1 MSTKPAELYFASIQ
15 NLIKATYKLKNDYID
30 EISFD
35 PDGELIIIPREKF
48 RSHVTQ
54 ALMLTQYYK
63 FVGTEDGQQIYRAL
77 ARLRDADFD
86 CNTQS
91 ESCEKLIELLDA
103 IVRQIQSG
111 ILYFS
116 AGTISTVVQGSL
128 DDIRQTPLHYIEEAS
143 LRDHIL
149 SDIFELVRAAQSGMF
164 KTVALL
170 AGSIT
175 EAVLLG
181 VANLNPA
188 ISENNLKSAK
198 DSKFSKKDFPDKCG
212 IPELAY
218 ICRAAKIITDDS
230 LSTDNLCA
238 YRDHI
243 HPNRH
248 MKSGTVLDNHTVI
261 TIIGTLGTL
270 LKNLSES
277 EQKGLMRQ
285 YKEIALGC

>member
-1 MSTKPAELYFASIQ
+1 MSTKPEERYVASIKT
-15 NLIKATYKLKNDYID
+15 LIKATYKLKSDYID
-30 EISFD
+30 EPSPD
-35 PDGELIIIPREKF
+35 PDGEFNIIPREKF

-63 FVGTEDGQQIYRAL
+63 FIGSEDSQKIYLAL

-86 CNTQS
+86 CDTQT
-91 ESCEKLIELLDA
+91 ERCERLIVLLDA
-103 IVRQIQSG
+103 IVNQIESG

-116 AGTISTVVQGSL
+116 AGAISTVVQGSL
-128 DDIRQTPLHYIEEAS
+128 DEIRLTSLLYIEEQS
-143 LRDHIL
+143 SRDDISKDI
-149 SDIFELVRAAQSGMF
+149 SDLVRAAQSGMF
-164 KTVALL
+164 KAVALL

-181 VANLNPA
+181 VANLNPDRA
-188 ISENNLKSAK
+188 KNNLKGAP
-198 DSKFSKKDFPDKCG
+198 DSKISKKDFPDRCG

-218 ICRAAKIITDDS
+218 ICRAAKILTDSS

-243 HPNRH
+243 HPNRY
-248 MKSGTVLDNHTVI
+248 MKSGTALDNHAVS

-270 LKNLSES
+270 LRNLAES

-285 YKEIALGC
+285 FKKKPLGA